1 MNDQPA
7 EREREEEEEKG
18 EEERVSQNDY
28 TQAVNRVERFAGTV
42 LNYGRTNKA
51 NLNLSWQTQRRGG
64 GGG

>member
-1 MNDQPA
+1 M
-7 EREREEEEEKG
+7 
-18 EEERVSQNDY
+18 SQNDY

-42 LNYGRTNKA
+42 LNYGQTNKA